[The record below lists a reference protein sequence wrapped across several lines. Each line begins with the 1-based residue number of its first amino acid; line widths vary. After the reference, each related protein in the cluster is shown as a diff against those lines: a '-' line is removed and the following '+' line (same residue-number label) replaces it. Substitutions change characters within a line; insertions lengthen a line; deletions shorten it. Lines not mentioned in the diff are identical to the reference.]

1 MLSRRVDMSSPALCC
16 FLCHGMVQFTDKNP
30 SDFKNHMIYQHKAL
44 FNLELSLACSVM
56 DEKESQNIIKQHF
69 FMKYETNMKQEEP
82 VLLTENQ
89 IKQENNISME
99 EETNIDIKTE
109 IWADEYMEFED
120 FLVKEE
126 TNTEEK
132 SVQKLSPKQQSQSMA
147 LSEKSV
153 AQKRLAEELSADYEP
168 KLKKTCELKKTKLN
182 KRQIY

>member
-1 MLSRRVDMSSPALCC
+1 
-16 FLCHGMVQFTDKNP
+16 MVQFTDKNP